1 MFTVGNSM
9 EQLEAWVYYT
19 ILNGINSF
27 NQYMGNMGA
36 DLFDNQYV
44 QGILYFFQLL
54 GNALFTVG
62 FVLALLEYFASIEQ
76 GKSSLKD
83 TGMNIFKGLGVL
95 LLFTTLPVKLYQLS
109 VNMQAVMGELMNI
122 SGVVSDPALS
132 EPASSGNMI
141 KNTIDLFMGLV
152 VNNPLVNITGA
163 AGSALSNSLSAAASG
178 QHVPQMT
185 DLFFIIAFAYG
196 FFKILFGNIKRGGI
210 LFIQICVCSLY
221 LFSIPRGYLDQFMS
235 WCKQVIGICFTAFL
249 QNLML
254 MIGLNIFKDQMV
266 IATGVIL
273 AASEVPRIAQSFGLD
288 TSMKGNLSGA
298 VHTTTSIINLGK
310 TFIH

>member
-9 EQLEAWVYYT
+9 EQLEAWFYYT
-19 ILNGINSF
+19 ILNAINSF

-54 GNALFTVG
+54 GNGLFAVG
-62 FVLALLEYFASIEQ
+62 FVLAILEYFASIEQ
-76 GKSSLKD
+76 GKGSLKD

-109 VNMQAVMGELMNI
+109 VNMQAVMGKLMNI
-122 SGVVSDPALS
+122 AGVMSDPALS
-132 EPASSGNMI
+132 EPVSSGSTI
-141 KNTIDLFMGLV
+141 SNTVNFFLGLIAS
-152 VNNPLVNITGA
+152 NPLVNVTGAVGSVLAGITGTE
-163 AGSALSNSLSAAASG
+163 
-178 QHVPQMT
+178 QHVPQIT
-185 DLFFIIAFAYG
+185 DIFFIIAFAYG
-196 FFKILFGNIKRGGI
+196 FFKILFGNLKRGGI

-221 LFSIPRGYLDQFMS
+221 LFSIPRGYLDQFLS
-235 WCKQVIGICFTAFL
+235 WCKQIIGICFTAFL

-288 TSMKGNLSGA
+288 TSMKGNLSSA
-298 VHTTTSIINLGK
+298 VHTTTSIINLGR